1 MRRVAAFLAMATACA
16 AGCGPVQTTRAL
28 SAADRE
34 IAATVAAGADQASPY
49 EHESALRYRDRARER
64 EGRADYQQAR
74 DWARKAAAFAVEA
87 RTKADENRRLQ
98 AVRARAAARAGGTA
112 APESPAPDA
121 IAPADAGAPRGPTPE
136 APPSPAA
143 PKPEG
148 GTP

>member
-112 APESPAPDA
+112 AGDA
-121 IAPADAGAPRGPTPE
+121 TSPADAGAPGGPTPE
-136 APPSPAA
+136 APAVPAA
-143 PKPEG
+143 PKPQG

>member
-1 MRRVAAFLAMATACA
+1 MRRVAAILAMATAFA

-34 IAATVAAGADQASPY
+34 IAATEAAGADQASPY

-74 DWARKAAAFAVEA
+74 DWARKAAAYAVEA
-87 RTKADENRRLQ
+87 RAKAEENGRLQ
-98 AVRARAAARAGGTA
+98 AVRARAAAKAGGA
-112 APESPAPDA
+112 AVDGATP
-121 IAPADAGAPRGPTPE
+121 PAD
-136 APPSPAA
+136 A

>member
-1 MRRVAAFLAMATACA
+1 MRRVAAVLAMATAFA

-98 AVRARAAARAGGTA
+98 GVRARAAAKGDGSA
-112 APESPAPDA
+112 AEGATP
-121 IAPADAGAPRGPTPE
+121 PADAPN
-136 APPSPAA
+136 
-143 PKPEG
+143 PEG